1 MSDLTDSADKR
12 RMSEEDQWKD
22 RLADGIEIDDS
33 LLFDDNEGSGA
44 SQERLFANIP
54 DTLTQFLLN
63 DLH

>member
-33 LLFDDNEGSGA
+33 LLLDDIEGSGA
-44 SQERLFANIP
+44 SQE
-54 DTLTQFLLN
+54 
-63 DLH
+63 